1 MVTGM
6 RATLSR
12 LLTVAAAT
20 AALAA
25 VSVADAQTKPAAKR
39 PPAKAAP
46 RKPPPEPPPPE
57 YVPQERMK
65 TSSEVKESSV
75 GGAAS
80 TPLRD
85 LGVNK
90 AEIPEVLLQAMTDPY
105 ARPPRNY
112 GCAYLIALVRP
123 LDDALGPDI
132 DLTPPGDEDLVT
144 RGKALGVAA
153 DVASSAL
160 IPFRG
165 VVRKV
170 SGAEAHDRLVQSA
183 YVAGSVRRAY
193 LKGLGE
199 AKGCNPPATPSHER
213 AGSAP
218 ASDKRELPKPK
229 YPTRTSDASQTT
241 GGTTPVPQKK

>member
-1 MVTGM
+1 MV
-6 RATLSR
+6 
-12 LLTVAAAT
+12 
-20 AALAA
+20 
-25 VSVADAQTKPAAKR
+25 
-39 PPAKAAP
+39 
-46 RKPPPEPPPPE
+46 EPPPPE

-65 TSSEVKESSV
+65 TSDDVKRSGVE
-75 GGAAS
+75 GAAT

-85 LGVNK
+85 LGVQK
-90 AEIPEVLLQAMTDPY
+90 TEIPEVLLAAMTDPY

-112 GCAYLIALVRP
+112 GCNYLIALVKP
-123 LDDALGPDI
+123 LDDVLGPDV
-132 DLTPPGDEDLVT
+132 DLTPVGDENIVN

-213 AGSAP
+213 AGSEP
-218 ASDKRELPKPK
+218 AEDKRRIPMPK
-229 YPTRTSDASQTT
+229 YPTRTSDEPQTT
-241 GGTTPVPQKK
+241 GETPPSARQK

>member
-1 MVTGM
+1 M
-6 RATLSR
+6 RTIILR
-12 LLTVAAAT
+12 LIAAAVLS
-20 AALAA
+20 AGLAA
-25 VSVADAQTKPAAKR
+25 APVVDAQTKKPSTSRAAK
-39 PPAKAAP
+39 PKPKPKAA
-46 RKPPPEPPPPE
+46 PEPPPPA

-65 TSSEVKESSV
+65 TSDEIKRESV
-75 GGAAS
+75 QGAAT

-85 LGVNK
+85 LGVEK
-90 AEIPEVLLQAMTDPY
+90 TDIPELLLQALADPY
-105 ARPPRNY
+105 ARPPKNY
-112 GCAYLIALVRP
+112 GCTYLTALIRP

-132 DLTPPGDEDLVT
+132 DQSPPGDENLVD
-144 RGKALGVAA
+144 RGKSGALGTAA

-170 SGAEAHDRLVQSA
+170 SGAEKHDKLVQSA
-183 YVAGSVRRAY
+183 FIAGSVRRAY

-218 ASDKRELPKPK
+218 VADARTGPKPK
-229 YPTRTSDASQTT
+229 YPTRTSDAQQTT
-241 GGTTPVPQKK
+241 GGTSPTPR

>member
-1 MVTGM
+1 MGTP
-6 RATLSR
+6 APR
-12 LLTVAAAT
+12 LLVLG
-20 AALAA
+20 AALAALTA
-25 VSVADAQTKPAAKR
+25 VSVADAQTRPATKR

-46 RKPPPEPPPPE
+46 RKPPEPPPPV
-57 YVPQERMK
+57 YTPQERMK

-75 GGAAS
+75 TGAAT

-85 LGVNK
+85 LGVK
-90 AEIPEVLLQAMTDPY
+90 KTDIPEVLLQALADPY

-112 GCAYLIALVRP
+112 GCNYLIALVRP
-123 LDDALGPDI
+123 LDDVLGPDI
-132 DLTPPGDEDLVT
+132 DRELPGDEDLVT
-144 RGKALGVAA
+144 RGKILGVAA

-170 SGAEAHDRLVQSA
+170 TGAEAHDRLVQSA

-213 AGSAP
+213 AGSTP
-218 ASDKRELPKPK
+218 VVDKREPLKPK
-229 YPTRTSDASQTT
+229 YPTKTSDASQMRD
-241 GGTTPVPQKK
+241 GTTSVPRRK

>member
-1 MVTGM
+1 MGVQLT
-6 RATLSR
+6 R
-12 LLTVAAAT
+12 LLTAVAAVL
-20 AALAA
+20 ALGA
-25 VSVADAQTKPAAKR
+25 VSAADAQTRSTSKRPAAK
-39 PPAKAAP
+39 AKTTP
-46 RKPPPEPPPPE
+46 KPPPEPPPPV

-65 TSSEVKESSV
+65 TSSEVKEESV
-75 GGAAS
+75 GGAAT

-85 LGVNK
+85 LGVK
-90 AEIPEVLLQAMTDPY
+90 KIEIPEVLLTAMADPY
-105 ARPPRNY
+105 ARPPRGY
-112 GCAYLIALVRP
+112 SCAYLIALVRP

-132 DLTPPGDEDLVT
+132 DQTPPGDEDLVS

-199 AKGCNPPATPSHER
+199 SKGCNPPATPSHER
-213 AGSAP
+213 AGTPPVEVS
-218 ASDKRELPKPK
+218 KGLPKPK
-229 YPTRTSDASQTT
+229 YPTKTSDASQTT
-241 GGTTPVPQKK
+241 SGRTPAPRTK

>member
-1 MVTGM
+1 M
-6 RATLSR
+6 RSTVLS
-12 LLTVAAAT
+12 LIVAAALGG
-20 AALAA
+20 ALAA
-25 VSVADAQTKPAAKR
+25 APVADAQTKKTTSSKST
-39 PPAKAAP
+39 AKARAK
-46 RKPPPEPPPPE
+46 KPAEPPPPE

-65 TSSEVKESSV
+65 TSDEMKRSGVE
-75 GGAAS
+75 GAAT

-85 LGVNK
+85 LGVQK
-90 AEIPEVLLQAMTDPY
+90 TEIPEVLLAALTDPY
-105 ARPPRNY
+105 ARPPRGY
-112 GCAYLIALVRP
+112 GCNYLIALVKP
-123 LDDALGPDI
+123 LDDALGPDV
-132 DLTPPGDEDLVT
+132 DLTPVGDENLVS

-199 AKGCNPPATPSHER
+199 AKGCMPPATPSHER
-213 AGSAP
+213 AGAAP
-218 ASDKRELPKPK
+218 AEDKRRIPMPK
-229 YPTRTSDASQTT
+229 YPTRTSDAQQTT
-241 GGTTPVPQKK
+241 DGTPPAARQK

>member
-1 MVTGM
+1 M
-6 RATLSR
+6 RTTVLS
-12 LLTVAAAT
+12 LIVVAALGG
-20 AALAA
+20 ALAA
-25 VSVADAQTKPAAKR
+25 APAADAQTKKTTAAKA
-39 PPAKAAP
+39 PAKAKAKP
-46 RKPPPEPPPPE
+46 RKPVEPPPPE
-57 YVPQERMK
+57 YVPQDRMK
-65 TSSEVKESSV
+65 TSDEVKRSGVE
-75 GGAAS
+75 GAAT

-85 LGVNK
+85 LGVQK
-90 AEIPEVLLQAMTDPY
+90 TDIPEVLLAALTDPY

-112 GCAYLIALVRP
+112 GCNYLTALVKP
-123 LDDALGPDI
+123 LDDVLGPDI
-132 DLTPPGDEDLVT
+132 DLSPVGDENLVS
-144 RGKALGVAA
+144 RGRALGIAA

-213 AGSAP
+213 AGSEP
-218 ASDKRELPKPK
+218 AADKRRIPIPK
-229 YPTRTSDASQTT
+229 YPTRTSDAQQTT
-241 GGTTPVPQKK
+241 DGTPPSDRQK